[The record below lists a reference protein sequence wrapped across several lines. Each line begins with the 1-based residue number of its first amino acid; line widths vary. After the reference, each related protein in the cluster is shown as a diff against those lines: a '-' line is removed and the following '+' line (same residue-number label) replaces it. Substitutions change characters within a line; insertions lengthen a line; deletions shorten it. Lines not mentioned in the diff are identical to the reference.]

1 MDKKVLFNET
11 LTSLVEFAAAN
22 NNEIT
27 MNDVKTY
34 FKDLIDDDSQYQF
47 IYDYLSINKI
57 NIEGFEPSVD
67 DAENV
72 ISENTIAET
81 YGIAESA
88 EELAFI
94 DMYMDEISSILPPS
108 EDEIAKLVSQLL
120 SGDLSV
126 INQLVECHLQTV
138 AELAKN
144 YRGKGATFGDLIQE
158 GNIGLMLA
166 LSDYS
171 ENCGNFN
178 DYIKKR
184 ITRTLNEIISS
195 QINSDRINQH
205 LADKLNQLD
214 AVTRDLSKKL
224 ERVPDI
230 SELAEAMSI
239 TEEEASLLL
248 KASLDTLSV
257 NEDTQVTFDGDNAQ
271 KDAALKEDPLK
282 WRINKK

>member
-126 INQLVECHLQTV
+126 INRLVECHLQTV